1 MSAADKKA
9 AKLREQVLE
18 YALSLPE
25 AWEDK
30 PWGES
35 VAKVRK
41 KIFVFLGMGHGDVP
55 ALGMNVKLPQ
65 SADHA
70 LSLPDSAPTGYGLG
84 RSGWV
89 SIRFAPS
96 LMPLDVLTDWVE
108 ESYCAIAPKT
118 LVAQL
123 LQEQR

>member
-1 MSAADKKA
+1 VSDTEQEIVE
-9 AKLREQVLE
+9 LREQVLE

-35 VAKVRK
+35 VVKVRK
-41 KIFVFLGMGHGDVP
+41 KIFVFLGIGDGSHP
-55 ALGMNVKLPQ
+55 AGMNVKLPE
-65 SADHA
+65 SAPHA
-70 LSLPDSAPTGYGLG
+70 LSLPGAAPTGYGLG

-89 SIRFAPS
+89 SLQFSHPLLA
-96 LMPLDVLTDWVE
+96 LDVLTDFVA

-118 LVAQL
+118 LVSQL
-123 LQEQR
+123 LEEQR

>member
-1 MSAADKKA
+1 MTLDPDVAA
-9 AKLREQVLE
+9 LRKQVLE

-25 AWEDK
+25 AWEDS

-35 VAKVRK
+35 VVKVRK
-41 KIFVFLGMGHGDVP
+41 KIFVFLGVGDGSHP
-55 ALGMNVKLPQ
+55 AGMNVKLPE

-70 LSLPDSAPTGYGLG
+70 LSLPDSTPTGYGLG

-89 SIRFAPS
+89 SLRFGR
-96 LMPLDVLTDWVE
+96 PLLPVDVLTDFVE

-123 LQEQR
+123 RGEPR

>member
-1 MSAADKKA
+1 LTAADKKA
-9 AKLREQVLE
+9 AKLREQVLV

-35 VAKVRK
+35 VVKVRK
-41 KIFVFLGMGHGDVP
+41 KIFVFLGMGHGDNSSP
-55 ALGMNVKLPQ
+55 GMNVKLPQ

-89 SIRFAPS
+89 SIRFTPP
-96 LMPLDVLTDWVE
+96 LMALDVLTDWVE

-118 LVAQL
+118 LVSKL
-123 LQEQR
+123 LEAER